1 MKNAATAGLLEGQ
14 RMLSATRWLR
24 IQKAQLPTLKKGPG
38 SCERCPVSDQL
49 P

>member
-1 MKNAATAGLLEGQ
+1 MKKAATAGLLEGQ

-24 IQKAQLPTLKKGPG
+24 LQKAQLLTLKQDRG